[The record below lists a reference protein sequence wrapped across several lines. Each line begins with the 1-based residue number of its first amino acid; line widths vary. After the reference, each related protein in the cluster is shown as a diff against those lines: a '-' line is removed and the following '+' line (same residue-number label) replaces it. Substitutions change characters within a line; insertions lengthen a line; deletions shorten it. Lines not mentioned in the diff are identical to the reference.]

1 MDIITYFTSNWNI
14 DPHILLIVLM
24 CGYAQKTFLKTV
36 WIKKDLT
43 FDERIKTL
51 TLSTIVSAIY
61 IWLVY
66 LEHRDEPVPY
76 AMYFV
81 SFAAANL
88 VYQYALHPL
97 TKFLKRLGEN
107 EVTED
112 TNTSH

>member
-1 MDIITYFTSNWNI
+1 MDIITYFTDNWNI

-24 CGYAQKTFLKTV
+24 CGYAQKTFIKAV

-51 TLSTIVSAIY
+51 TLSTVVSAIY

-66 LEHRDEPVPY
+66 LEHREEPVPY

-88 VYQYALHPL
+88 LYQYALHPL
-97 TKFLKRLGEN
+97 TKFLKRLGNEAANEN
-107 EVTED
+107 
-112 TNTSH
+112 TNPSH